1 MHQLEIDKVRHSPY
15 LPKSFN
21 SALLIDNVSKL
32 MLKIMPE
39 NKNKLRF
46 SCNKDIIDIC
56 QNVRFLKTCPRKIPG
71 LFNHFMTEASII

>member
-15 LPKSFN
+15 LRKSFA

-56 QNVRFLKTCPRKIPG
+56 QNVRFLKTCPRKIPW
-71 LFNHFMTEASII
+71 IV